1 MIILAIPVRLYNRRD
16 SGNQTRLMSKSNH
29 VVNQARGKL
38 SADLRKWLDE
48 NNIEEIE
55 AVVPDMTGVAKGKIL
70 PAKKY
75 QEDVGLRLPE
85 SIFGQTVEGEYPK
98 DWNVLSEEDGDMFL
112 KPDASTVRPVP
123 FAADPTAVIIHDCFH
138 FDGKPVEVSP
148 RQVLRRVI
156 NQFRR
161 NGWDPVV
168 APEVEFY
175 LVKPNIDADYPLEP
189 PVGRSGRPESGRQS
203 FSIDAVNEFDPLF
216 EDLYDYCE
224 AQDIG
229 IETLIHESGVA
240 QMEINLLHGDPLE
253 LADQVFLFKRGLR
266 AVAMKHDIYAT
277 FMAAPMEGEPGSAMH
292 MHQSIVDRKTGQNVF
307 STRSGSESRLFKW
320 YIGGLQKYLPA
331 AMSMLAPNV
340 NSYRRL
346 APDQF
351 GTPINI
357 EWGYDNRTAGLRVP
371 VSQPAARRIENRIAG
386 ADVNPYLAIAA
397 SLGCGYLGMKEQ
409 IKPNSPISGNAHEMN
424 TTLPHT
430 LREAVEELRH
440 CKPLNNL
447 FGEKFVGLYT
457 SVKEHEY
464 NVFLN
469 VISAWERE
477 HLLLNV

>member
-1 MIILAIPVRLYNRRD
+1 MSTDTPVEN
-16 SGNQTRLMSKSNH
+16 K
-29 VVNQARGKL
+29 ARGKFP
-38 SADLRKWLDE
+38 ADLRNWLDS
-48 NNIEEIE
+48 NRIEEIE
-55 AVVPDMTGVAKGKIL
+55 AVIPDMTGAAKGKIL
-70 PAKKY
+70 PARKY

-85 SIFGQTVEGEYPK
+85 SIFGQTVNGDYP
-98 DWNVLSEEDGDMFL
+98 DEWDVLNESDGDIFL
-112 KPDASTVRPVP
+112 KPDPSTIRPVP
-123 FAADPTAVIIHDCFH
+123 FASDPTAVIIHDCYH

-148 RQVLRRVI
+148 RQVLRRVLD
-156 NQFRR
+156 FYRKH
-161 NGWDPVV
+161 GWTPVT

-175 LVKPNIDADYPLEP
+175 LVKRNPDADYPLEP

-229 IETLIHESGVA
+229 IETLIHESGVT
-240 QMEINLLHGDPLE
+240 QMEINLLHGNALE

-266 AVAMKHDIYAT
+266 EVALRHEMYAT
-277 FMAAPMEGEPGSAMH
+277 FMAAPMENQPGSAMH
-292 MHQSIVDRKTGQNVF
+292 LHQSLVDDKGSNVF
-307 STRSGSESRLFKW
+307 TNRDGRESELFRW
-320 YIGGLQKYLPA
+320 YIGGLQRYLPA
-331 AMSMLAPNV
+331 AMALIAPNV

-371 VSQPAARRIENRIAG
+371 VSNPQARRVENRIAG

-397 SLGCGYLGMKEQ
+397 SLACGYLGMKRRIDPKQ
-409 IKPNSPISGNAHEMN
+409 PVSGDAGKVA

-430 LREAVEELRH
+430 LREAVDELLECVELH
-440 CKPLNNL
+440 EML
-447 FGEKFVGLYT
+447 GGKFVRLYS
-457 SVKEHEY
+457 SVKHHEY
-464 NVFLN
+464 NIFLN

-477 HLLLNV
+477 HLLLSV